1 MTHQVAIVEEE
12 ENLTKEDNIRV
23 IKEKENYFDKIMAV
37 ESKDLKFYFDPRKQS
52 DDDEYHDD
60 WMYCY
65 FMEVCPHQQD
75 LEQLSKNINK
85 TMQELYEI
93 MDTELPPR
101 IPQNVHGY
109 FHLGSQRK
117 QKHESNYNH
126 AKLPTRLDLC
136 NHWDKESVTSSNF
149 MTDEGPKVGN
159 FVFFYAIDCKTKA
172 GKQIKPVGINP
183 KPRAI
188 KASYDIGK
196 MMDVF
201 CNLNIHFPVYILKK
215 IILGICFY

>member
-1 MTHQVAIVEEE
+1 
-12 ENLTKEDNIRV
+12 
-23 IKEKENYFDKIMAV
+23 
-37 ESKDLKFYFDPRKQS
+37 
-52 DDDEYHDD
+52 
-60 WMYCY
+60 
-65 FMEVCPHQQD
+65 ME
-75 LEQLSKNINK
+75 
-85 TMQELYEI
+85 ELYEI

-101 IPQNVHGY
+101 ISQNVHGY

-149 MTDEGPKVGN
+149 MTDEGQKVGN

-196 MMDVF
+196 IYD
-201 CNLNIHFPVYILKK
+201 CSIYIEKK
-215 IILGICFY
+215 LFSDIRLINEFYQMGEILWLGGARERF